1 MPANV
6 KVQIKALVKAFDTY
20 AAGAKP
26 PAKKEV
32 ASAESTKPA
41 TAAPPSPSKTSS
53 R

>member
-6 KVQIKALVKAFDTY
+6 KAQIKNLVKAFDTY

-26 PAKKEV
+26 PAKTEA
-32 ASAESTKPA
+32 ASAESTKPS
-41 TAAPPSPSKTSS
+41 TAAQPSPPKATS